1 MYNEKKMIIC
11 FILLPLT
18 MIALICSIF
27 LPKSANRIERINSF
41 AVDSFGRLY
50 LQSDENRDDIWMYE
64 NGKYIGTIDLR
75 ESLKNAPNGFSSR
88 GSCFTI
94 KRDVLYVATS
104 TYVYQ
109 LDLQGNMLDSYKDR
123 SNLHGRISGKRYVA
137 DNGDCYLKKNV
148 LFRTSI
154 IKDNG
159 EVIYQISVQ
168 AAVLKWMGIISTVL
182 FAVVVTTIVLH
193 YWKERYC

>member
-27 LPKSANRIERINSF
+27 LPESANRSERINSF
-41 AVDSFGRLY
+41 AVDSSGRLY
-50 LQSDENRDDIWMYE
+50 LQCDENRNDIRMYE
-64 NGKYIGTIDLR
+64 DGEYIGTIDLC
-75 ESLKNAPNGFSSR
+75 ESLKNAPNGFSPR
-88 GSCFTI
+88 GSCITI
-94 KRDVLYVATS
+94 KRNVLYVATS

-123 SNLHGRISGKRYVA
+123 SNLYGRISGKRYVA
-137 DNGDCYLKKNV
+137 DNGDCYLKKDIQ
-148 LFRTSI
+148 FRTSI

-159 EVIYQISVQ
+159 EIIYQISVR
-168 AAVLKWMGIISTVL
+168 AAVQKWVGIISTIL

-193 YWKERYC
+193 YWKKRYC